1 MDKDKVIKLLDEIEV
16 ELHNLSLWGGE
27 AGRPEAQAFLSNT
40 PFFMDTMDF
49 HQWLEYVALPKLRAY
64 IQQYE
69 KLPQG
74 MLIHTYAEEYY
85 RENYIDFG
93 YLIKLLRILDSY
105 SRRA

>member
-1 MDKDKVIKLLDEIEV
+1 MNKDKVKELLDEIEA

-27 AGRPEAQAFLSNT
+27 AARPQEQAFLSST

-49 HQWLEYVALPKLRAY
+49 HQWLEYVALPKLRDY
-64 IQQYE
+64 VDLHE
-69 KLPQG
+69 KLPEG

-85 RENYIDFG
+85 RENYIDFA

-105 SRRA
+105 SRSK